1 MDCLEYI
8 FINALY
14 LMEVQ
19 IQKVQIPLITYT
31 WIETELNN
39 FYQKSTRLMIGLII
53 MDEKILEIG
62 LKTPQKMLEDKQ
74 RNLKTN

>member
-1 MDCLEYI
+1 
-8 FINALY
+8 
-14 LMEVQ
+14 MEVQ

-74 RNLKTN
+74 RNLKPIK